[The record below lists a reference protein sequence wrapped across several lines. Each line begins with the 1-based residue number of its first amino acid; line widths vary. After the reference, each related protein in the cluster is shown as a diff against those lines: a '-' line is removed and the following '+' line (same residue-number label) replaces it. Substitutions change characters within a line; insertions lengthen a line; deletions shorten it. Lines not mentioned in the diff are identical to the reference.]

1 VEGLGHYLRL
11 ILSMRF
17 FLRVFSFAYP
27 LSLLF
32 MYNYLVFG
40 YVSMKI
46 WVGYVAFM
54 GFLELF
60 LAVFVDRPFSRRAFW
75 WYIFLAVFL
84 EFPYAL
90 VVSLTRS
97 YPETVPF
104 IPWVLFW
111 YGSLLLLS
119 YFLIRLTNGR
129 KDYLSLK

>member
-1 VEGLGHYLRL
+1 MGGLGHYLRL

-40 YVSMKI
+40 YVPMKI

-60 LAVFVDRPFSRRAFW
+60 LAVFVDRPFSRRLLVV
-75 WYIFLAVFL
+75 YIFLAVFL

-90 VVSLTRS
+90 VVSLTGS

-104 IPWVLFW
+104 SPGFCSGTVPSCCFPT
-111 YGSLLLLS
+111 
-119 YFLIRLTNGR
+119 F
-129 KDYLSLK
+129 